1 VLQHLQFLGILEA
14 WDLVSM
20 ILALFFLFCGS
31 IKSGM
36 FLNVLSVNKNLAGG
50 KACPHDI
57 SLRRA

>member
-1 VLQHLQFLGILEA
+1 
-14 WDLVSM
+14 M